1 MIFKIL
7 SFYMIFKIVENSKHR
22 HKNVHSGGPR
32 LIRTLLFSHFHIQ
45 RCHPKPYTGEVLN
58 SSSPPNGMPYR
69 TKIRRTKFSADK
81 TFRRTIF
88 SAPLKSMSWKNIFI
102 AKLLYRNTNQV
113 DVKFVGQKFG
123 GQNFRHLA
131 EFSAILSA
139 EFLSDKVCV
148 DISVENANKSF
159 HHKQIPERIISL
171 NPPCT
176 KGYLMR

>member
-1 MIFKIL
+1 MSLSYIKNIIFYPKLFIHYILCYKIY
-7 SFYMIFKIVENSKHR
+7 SIS
-22 HKNVHSGGPR
+22 
-32 LIRTLLFSHFHIQ
+32 
-45 RCHPKPYTGEVLN
+45 
-58 SSSPPNGMPYR
+58 YR

-81 TFRRTIF
+81 TFQRTIF

-139 EFLSDKVCV
+139 EFLSDKVIGELGWFRNFPLKF
-148 DISVENANKSF
+148 D
-159 HHKQIPERIISL
+159 
-171 NPPCT
+171 
-176 KGYLMR
+176 GW